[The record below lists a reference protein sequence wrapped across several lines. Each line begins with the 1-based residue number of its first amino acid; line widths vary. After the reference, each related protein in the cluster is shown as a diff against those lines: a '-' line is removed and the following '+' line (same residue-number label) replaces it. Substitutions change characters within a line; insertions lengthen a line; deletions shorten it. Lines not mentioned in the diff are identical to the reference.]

1 MTRPAS
7 ALTHLDSIDPFTGE
21 IIASVALTPI
31 DAIPRLIF
39 QAREA
44 QRGWGALTHGQRA
57 DVLRSAAARLKEEA
71 VALGT
76 LASREMGKPLAEA
89 IGEANYCSEGLLADL
104 DEIVAALADIER
116 EDKQVASI
124 VVDPYWET
132 ADVDIE
138 NNYYPRRLIPSR
150 VEAFKSEGAGGLT
163 GRDLM
168 QDIKTE
174 LKTEEETAAD
184 AAEDTG
190 DTQ

>member
-57 DVLRSAAARLKEEA
+57 DVLRSAAVRLKEEA

-124 VVDPYWET
+124 MRHAPLGVCAVITPW
-132 ADVDIE
+132 
-138 NNYYPRRLIPSR
+138 NFPRASTPRSSMNSCPR
-150 VEAFKSEGAGGLT
+150 AC
-163 GRDLM
+163 
-168 QDIKTE
+168 
-174 LKTEEETAAD
+174 
-184 AAEDTG
+184 
-190 DTQ
+190 